1 MGLIRTIKKLG
12 KLISSL
18 LAIVGVI
25 WIVGYYWADVVI
37 RFTRIF
43 SKLHQRFKRRRIKP
57 AKQANVYKNIPYKS
71 NYPNNKLDIYV
82 PGESSSVH
90 PTPELTDQ
98 KQEKDPSNPDVVED
112 CQTEMFDVLKPVIV
126 YFHGGGFAWGDKID
140 ERRYLLEFVKAGYAV
155 VAANYA
161 LTPMY
166 KYPVPIIQASEVMD
180 FLVSEGEQYG
190 LDPDNIVLAGLSA
203 GGHLAGQLALAESS
217 SAYAGRLG
225 LSQHPDLTI
234 RGIMLNSALIDPNRS
249 NQVGHWLINW
259 LFSVMG
265 FSYMDM
271 NPRNMK
277 EQMLAEANLLNHIN
291 EALPPVYISDGNR
304 VSFTQQA
311 TDLVAQLRARD
322 IYVQSNIYTDDYPG
336 FMFHGYE
343 GQLWL
348 REARENVDKQ
358 LDFLETV
365 ID

>member
-1 MGLIRTIKKLG
+1 MGI
-12 KLISSL
+12 
-18 LAIVGVI
+18 I
-25 WIVGYYWADVVI
+25 WIIGYYWADLVI
-37 RFTRIF
+37 GITRVF
-43 SKLHQRFKRRRIKP
+43 SKMRQRLKRRRVKP
-57 AKQANVYKNIPYKS
+57 AKQANVYKNVEYKS
-71 NYPNNKLDIYV
+71 DYPNNKLDIFI
-82 PGESSSVH
+82 PSHSSH
-90 PTPELTDQ
+90 PTRSPEENRIKEQQNTCDNENDMEIRPALY
-98 KQEKDPSNPDVVED
+98 
-112 CQTEMFDVLKPVIV
+112 PVIV

-180 FLVSEGEQYG
+180 FLVNEGEQYS

-217 SAYAGRLG
+217 NAYADRLG

>member
-1 MGLIRTIKKLG
+1 M
-12 KLISSL
+12 
-18 LAIVGVI
+18 AIVGVI

-82 PGESSSVH
+82 PCESSSVH

-98 KQEKDPSNPDVVED
+98 KQEKDPSNPNVVED

-140 ERRYLLEFVKAGYAV
+140 ERRYLLEFVKQGYAV
-155 VAANYA
+155 ISANYA
-161 LTPMY
+161 LTPTY
-166 KYPVPIIQASEVMD
+166 KYPVPIIQASNVMD
-180 FLVSEGEQYG
+180 FVASEGQRYG
-190 LDPDNIVLAGLSA
+190 LDLDNVVLAGLSA
-203 GGHLAGQLALAESS
+203 GGHLAGQLALVESS
-217 SAYAGRLG
+217 SAYANRLG
-225 LSQHPDLTI
+225 LRQHATLTF
-234 RGIMLNSALIDPNRS
+234 RGLMLNSALIDPKRS

-271 NPRNMK
+271 NPSRMK
-277 EQMLAEANLLNHIN
+277 ENTLAEANLLNHVN
-291 EALPPVYISDGNR
+291 DAYPPVYVSDGNR

-311 TDLVAQLRARD
+311 TDLVAQLRAKD
-322 IYVQSNIYTDDYPG
+322 IYVQSNIYSDNYPHR
-336 FMFHGYE
+336 MYHGYE
-343 GQLWL
+343 AQLWL
-348 REARENVDKQ
+348 KEARDNIHKQ
-358 LDFLETV
+358 LDFLDTIIE
-365 ID
+365 